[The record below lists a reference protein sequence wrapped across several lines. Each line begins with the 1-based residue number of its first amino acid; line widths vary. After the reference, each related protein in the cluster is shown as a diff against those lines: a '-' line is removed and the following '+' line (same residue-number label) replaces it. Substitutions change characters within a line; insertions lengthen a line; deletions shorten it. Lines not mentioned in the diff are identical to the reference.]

1 MAAAP
6 VVALVAT
13 YNEADVIGWV
23 VRDLIA
29 QGVAVYVLD
38 DGSTDG
44 TVAAIEPLVGRGVLG
59 VERLPAA
66 DPPVFSLARIM
77 RRKEA
82 LARELG
88 AGWFINADADEFRES
103 PWRDCDL
110 AGAIARVDALGYNAI
125 DFELLNF
132 WPTHDRFRPGDDPRE
147 AFTRYQRG
155 DDWDRVQ
162 IRCWKNLG
170 VPVDLAT
177 SAGHDVSFPGRRVFP
192 LRFLLRHY
200 PIRSQAH
207 GERKVLRERQPRFDA
222 GERERGWHVQYE
234 ALAAGGRFLRD
245 PATLTPYDP
254 DAVRLELALRHRGM
268 EALERETAA
277 RVAALETAG
286 AALETKLAMRVREA
300 EDLRQELAKRDA
312 TLAETAADRAARG
325 AEIGRLRSAL
335 DVAREEAERARAALA
350 EARGQLEAI
359 HGSRSWRWTAP
370 LRKVAGS

>member
-1 MAAAP
+1 MTAAP

-23 VRDLIA
+23 VRDLVA

-38 DGSTDG
+38 DHSTDG
-44 TVAAIEPLVGRGVLG
+44 TVEALAPLVGHGVLA
-59 VERLPAA
+59 VERLPPSA
-66 DPPVFSLARIM
+66 PPTFSLTRIM

-82 LARELG
+82 LARELE
-88 AGWFINADADEFRES
+88 AAWFINADADEFRES

-110 AGAIARVDALGYNAI
+110 AGAIARVDALGYNAV

-132 WPTHDRFRPGDDPRE
+132 WPTHDGFRPGDDPRQ
-147 AFTRYQRG
+147 AFALYQRG

-177 SAGHDVSFPGRRVFP
+177 SAGHDVAFPGRRVFP

-200 PIRSQAH
+200 PIRGQAH
-207 GERKVLRERQPRFDA
+207 GERKVLRERQPRFDPA
-222 GERERGWHVQYE
+222 ERGRGWHVQYE
-234 ALAAGGRFLRD
+234 ALGAGARFLRD
-245 PATLTPYDP
+245 PATLTRYDP
-254 DAVRLELALRHRGM
+254 DAVRLDLALRHRGVQ
-268 EALERETAA
+268 ELERRLADLEHQLAA
-277 RVAALETAG
+277 RAAE
-286 AALETKLAMRVREA
+286 AA
-300 EDLRQELAKRDA
+300 DLRRELATRDA
-312 TLAETAADRAARG
+312 TLAETAADRDARG

-350 EARGQLEAI
+350 ETRGRLEAVYT
-359 HGSRSWRWTAP
+359 SRSWRWTAP

>member
-1 MAAAP
+1 VAAAP
-6 VVALVAT
+6 IVALIAT
-13 YNEADVIGWV
+13 YNEADIVGWV
-23 VRDLIA
+23 VRDLVA
-29 QGVAVYVLD
+29 QGVSVHVLD

-44 TVAAIEPLVGRGVLG
+44 TVEALKPLVGHGVLA
-59 VERLPAA
+59 VERLPPA

-82 LARELG
+82 LARELE
-88 AGWFINADADEFRES
+88 ARWFINADADEFRES

-132 WPTHDRFRPGDDPRE
+132 WPTHDGFRAGDDPRV
-147 AFTRYQRG
+147 AFPGYQRG

-162 IRCWKNLG
+162 VRCWKNLG
-170 VPVDLAT
+170 VPVDLAG
-177 SAGHDVSFPGRRVFP
+177 SAGHDVAFPGRRVFP

-222 GERERGWHVQYE
+222 TERARGWHVQYE
-234 ALAAGGRFLRD
+234 ALAAGGGFLRD

-254 DAVRLELALRHRGM
+254 DAVRLELALRNRGM
-268 EALERETAA
+268 EALEREAAALQAAAAA
-277 RVAALETAG
+277 RA
-286 AALETKLAMRVREA
+286 REA
-300 EDLRQELAKRDA
+300 DDLRAELARRDA
-312 TLAETAADRAARG
+312 TLAEAAADRDARG

-350 EARGQLEAI
+350 EARGRLDAVYT
-359 HGSRSWRWTAP
+359 SRSWRWTAP
-370 LRKVAGS
+370 LRKVGGA

>member
-1 MAAAP
+1 MTAAP
-6 VVALVAT
+6 VVALVAA

-29 QGVAVYVLD
+29 QGAAVYVLD
-38 DGSTDG
+38 DASTDG
-44 TVAAIEPLVGRGVLG
+44 TVEALQPLLGRGVLG
-59 VERLPAA
+59 VERLAA
-66 DPPVFSLARIM
+66 SDPPVFSLARIM

-82 LARELG
+82 LARELD
-88 AGWFINADADEFRES
+88 AAWFINADADEFRES

-132 WPTHDRFRPGDDPRE
+132 WPTHDDFRAGDDPRR

-177 SAGHDVSFPGRRVFP
+177 SAGHDVGFPGRRVFP

-200 PIRSQAH
+200 PIRGQAH

-222 GERERGWHVQYE
+222 AERGRGWHVQYE
-234 ALAAGGRFLRD
+234 ALGAGGRSLRD
-245 PATLTPYDP
+245 PATLTPYDA
-254 DAVRLELALRHRGM
+254 DAVRLDLVLRHRGM
-268 EALERETAA
+268 EELESTR
-277 RVAALETAG
+277 AALEAQLALRAHEA
-286 AALETKLAMRVREA
+286 AALRA
-300 EDLRQELAKRDA
+300 ELAKRDA
-312 TLAETAADRAARG
+312 TLAETATDRDARG

-335 DVAREEAERARAALA
+335 DVAREEAERTRAALA
-350 EARGQLEAI
+350 EARGRLEAVYT
-359 HGSRSWRWTAP
+359 SRSWRWTAP